1 MSKIKP
7 SLIMSLLVIFTAC
20 VPSESQPV
28 KVKLPPPSKKIVE
41 KIQEVSSYY
50 DSWKSEIVPITYY
63 YLIAEDGTLVKVDLH
78 EYARTK
84 AGVKYTSDSC
94 EREPNLTPESE
105 KE

>member
-1 MSKIKP
+1 MM
-7 SLIMSLLVIFTAC
+7 LSLLLLFMGC
-20 VPSESQPV
+20 EPYEPQPV

-50 DSWKSEIVPITYY
+50 DSWKSEIAPVTYY
-63 YLIAEDGTLVKVDLH
+63 YLVAEDGTLVKVDLH

-84 AGVKYTSDSC
+84 VGVKYASDNW
-94 EREPNLTPESE
+94 EGEPNLTPESE